1 MTVYWLIPAQ
11 DALQN
16 SLGRGNLQPGAY
28 QARLDELSRLLQETF
43 PDAQAVI
50 VVDCL
55 QGYSP
60 HTDRQVLRVE
70 AVEQGVSRARIVKV
84 GPPEKLRL
92 ELDGWHGCSRPANDR
107 GRVLMELVPGAR
119 ASDGS
124 YRTLVYEDAQQ
135 TLRAAELRML
145 EEAFLGCVRWGQ
157 PSAESLELI
166 LEQVFAELASLLYA
180 RSSPAALCG
189 PSADPEL
196 TGRLQ
201 DALDKGLA
209 SWRCAGT
216 LVEQCRKV
224 ALPLLSCDSMEVFD
238 PVDYLPRLF
247 AAGKHLPEVL
257 RGPAH
262 GDLHGRNVLVGIVED
277 EALFPAV
284 FDYEDMGYDRLPG
297 WDFAKL
303 ETELKVRALQEAFV
317 GDEAEFVHAVCGFE
331 RRLAEQTEACNNQTR
346 WPRLAAPETPADR
359 LAYVLLA
366 LRRQAKR
373 CLETL
378 QGRSRS
384 WLHEHYFL
392 LSVYGVYAGKFGN
405 YHRRDAIAAFVC
417 AGFAAARFAWAKST
431 AGSEQQHARDQ
442 AAKGLADGDRTLRPS
457 PSALSYHAGLAFGRE
472 WARCRQQPFV
482 EAAVQILKEL
492 RGQYPYV
499 VEIGQELALAM
510 MELANL
516 AGDPSIAHRAEG
528 LLVTLDEQC
537 ANASMETLCR
547 WGRLWKDRG
556 DKLNGSELEADREM
570 AHREY
575 RSAHAYY
582 QRAYDQFANYY
593 PGINAATLLLLL
605 GNTAEGA
612 RLAQSIIDDLDDGRP
627 YRGNELA
634 WVWATLGEAHL
645 ILGHCNQAA
654 EYYRRAVAHPASHP
668 HQVKAMHAQVERIL
682 RVQPRQDV
690 DFDQVFQS

>member
-16 SLGRGNLQPGAY
+16 SLGKGNLQPDAY
-28 QARLDELSRLLQETF
+28 QARLDELSGLLRETF
-43 PDAQAVI
+43 PDAQAVM

-55 QGYSP
+55 HGYSA
-60 HTDRQVLRVE
+60 DSGRQVLRVE

-84 GPPEKLRL
+84 GPPEKLKQ
-92 ELDGWHGCSRPANDR
+92 ELDGWHRCRRPANDR
-107 GRVLMELVPGAR
+107 GRVLMELIPGAR

-124 YRTLVYEDAQQ
+124 YRTLIYEDAQQ

-189 PSADPEL
+189 PSADPKL

-284 FDYEDMGYDRLPG
+284 FDYEDMGCDRLPG

-317 GDEAEFVHAVCGFE
+317 GDEAEFVHAVCRFE
-331 RRLAEQTEACNNQTR
+331 RRLAEQTEACNNQPR
-346 WPRLAAPETPADR
+346 WPRPTAPETPAER

-392 LSVYGVYAGKFGN
+392 LSVYGVYAGKFGS

-417 AGFAAARFAWAKST
+417 SGFAAARFAWEKST
-431 AGSEQQHARDQ
+431 AASQQQHAREQ
-442 AAKGLADGDRTLRPS
+442 AAKALADGDPTLRPS
-457 PSALSYHAGLAFGRE
+457 PSALSHHAALAFGRE

-482 EAAVQILKEL
+482 EGAVQILEEL
-492 RGQYPYV
+492 RDEYPYV
-499 VEIGQELALAM
+499 VEIGQELALAL
-510 MELANL
+510 MELSNL
-516 AGDPSIAHRAEG
+516 TGDRSIARRAET
-528 LLVTLDEQC
+528 LLFTLDEQC
-537 ANASMETLCR
+537 AIVSMETLCR

-556 DKLNGSELEADREM
+556 DQLFGSEVKADREM
-570 AHREY
+570 AHRDYQIAREKY
-575 RSAHAYY
+575 QQAYE
-582 QRAYDQFANYY
+582 QCGNNYY

-605 GNTAEGA
+605 GNAAEAA
-612 RLAQSIIDDLDDGRP
+612 RLAQSIIDDLDDGRR

-654 EYYRRAVAHPASHP
+654 EYYRRAVAHPACHP
-668 HQVKAMHAQVERIL
+668 HHVEAMHAQVQRIL
-682 RVQPRQDV
+682 RVQPCESV
-690 DFDQVFQS
+690 DFDEM